1 MVEHLNNTLEARN
14 DLEEAKNGFATEAYY
29 KAQISANKTMLN
41 KYQAERKALQQVLD
55 AEVAAGNVKIGSQ
68 QWFDM
73 QNAIYD
79 CDDAIIDM
87 ESSIED
93 LKNAIND
100 LYWDRF
106 DELINRFGYIEDEL
120 SNVIQLLSHDPDGLV
135 MKELRDLTT
144 TNWATGSGLASL
156 GLYAQQMEEAQYVAN
171 QYAEQIKELK
181 EQYAAGRY
189 NETEYLNKLNELI
202 GKQYE
207 NIENY
212 FDAKNAIIELNEARV
227 DAIRDGIQKEIDSYD
242 ELIQKKKELL
252 NREQD

>member
-1 MVEHLNNTLEARN
+1 
-14 DLEEAKNGFATEAYY
+14 
-29 KAQISANKTMLN
+29 ML
-41 KYQAERKALQQVLD
+41 KQERDALQAVFD
-55 AEVAAGNVKIGSQ
+55 MEVALGHIPVGSQ

-87 ESSIED
+87 EASIED
-93 LKNAIND
+93 LQNAIND

-106 DELINRFGYIEDEL
+106 DELINRFGYLEDEI
-120 SNVIQLLSHDPDGLV
+120 SNVIELLSHDPDGLV
-135 MKELRDLTT
+135 MEELRDLTT

-156 GLYAQQMEEAQYVAN
+156 GLYAQEMERAQYVAN

-181 EQYAAGRY
+181 KQYASGRF

-202 GKQYE
+202 SAQYE
-207 NIENY
+207 NIEKY
-212 FDAKNAIIELNEARV
+212 YDAKDAIVELNEARV
-227 DAIRDGIQKEIDSYD
+227 DAIRDGIEKEIDAYS
-242 ELIQKKKELL
+242 ELIDKKKELL